1 MKKGVLYINFDI
13 NFFSDFTIPVAKRRN
28 VYFLKIIVFAVL
40 LFLFKF
46 SYQVQAAETY
56 RPEPGEMN
64 LKAEEKTCFKLNDIV
79 VTATQYEKTAFDTP
93 VPVTIINKE
102 EIDKISPSNIGELLK
117 NVPGIEIH
125 HDSTPGISKARIRGL
140 SANRVA
146 ILIDGK
152 RWNSHVSSLTGGV
165 SLNEVDVNQIEKI
178 EILHGPGTVL
188 YGSGAIGGVINIITK
203 KPPNSTEKYF
213 SAGAVTRYSS
223 VNNMKSARTE
233 IEFGAR
239 GFNAIIGASQKK
251 AEDTD
256 TPKGKLKHSNYE
268 DTSLDIAGKY
278 LITDKQSACF
288 SVTSF
293 RGKIST
299 PKTTMENTPMEFKDI
314 WGDLDIPMLNSDVD
328 CIFDIPKVDRDA
340 FNLDYKIKKPFSWL
354 NSFNIGIHGQKE
366 RMEYTNSTIIM
377 PDIMPGKIN
386 VTLNGELNTDT
397 YSVQARG
404 LSTFNYGFSQ
414 TLTFGGEFSKDK
426 VDAPGIIDTSVS
438 IMGITLPGQILQ
450 PSIDSLVDLGL
461 NLPPQFTKLHTE
473 EVLVDGD
480 YENIGFYIQ
489 DEIQILKNLY
499 LSLGGRF
506 DYFKAMDNL
515 TSEEYTDEA
524 VTGGIGLL
532 YSLTDFINLA
542 GSVSLGFRAPSL
554 EERFYYGAVP
564 GGTLLKGN
572 PDIESEKSI
581 NYEAG
586 IKINHS
592 KFSGG
597 ITGFYNKIDDYI
609 LMTMS
614 DESTVATFNNKG
626 EVEIYGIEGSLDY
639 QISRKWSA
647 FSSLSYARGEDKTGK
662 DPLEGMP
669 PLKTILGLKYEKYNL
684 TKKGRFWAEIYAKFF
699 ADQNRVPDEWTDNQK
714 VSAFQVYDFRMG
726 VTIASTKV
734 FKNISLT
741 FAVENFTDTTYES
754 FPMICM
760 YGWDDS
766 LIQPGRNF
774 LITLNLKTL

>member
-1 MKKGVLYINFDI
+1 
-13 NFFSDFTIPVAKRRN
+13 
-28 VYFLKIIVFAVL
+28 
-40 LFLFKF
+40 
-46 SYQVQAAETY
+46 
-56 RPEPGEMN
+56 
-64 LKAEEKTCFKLNDIV
+64 
-79 VTATQYEKTAFDTP
+79 
-93 VPVTIINKE
+93 
-102 EIDKISPSNIGELLK
+102 
-117 NVPGIEIH
+117 
-125 HDSTPGISKARIRGL
+125 
-140 SANRVA
+140 
-146 ILIDGK
+146 
-152 RWNSHVSSLTGGV
+152 
-165 SLNEVDVNQIEKI
+165 
-178 EILHGPGTVL
+178 
-188 YGSGAIGGVINIITK
+188 
-203 KPPNSTEKYF
+203 
-213 SAGAVTRYSS
+213 
-223 VNNMKSARTE
+223 
-233 IEFGAR
+233 
-239 GFNAIIGASQKK
+239 
-251 AEDTD
+251 
-256 TPKGKLKHSNYE
+256 
-268 DTSLDIAGKY
+268 
-278 LITDKQSACF
+278 
-288 SVTSF
+288 
-293 RGKIST
+293 
-299 PKTTMENTPMEFKDI
+299 MENTPMEFKDI

-328 CIFDIPKVDRDA
+328 CIFDIPKMDRDA

-366 RMEYTNSTIIM
+366 RMEYINSTIIR

-386 VTLNGELNTDT
+386 VTLNGGLNTDT
-397 YSVQARG
+397 YSAQARG
-404 LSTFNYGFSQ
+404 LSTFNYGFFQ

-564 GGTLLKGN
+564 GGALLKGN
-572 PDIESEKSI
+572 PGIESEKSI

-614 DESTVATFNNKG
+614 DEPTVATFDNKG

-639 QISRKWSA
+639 QISTQWSA
-647 FSSLSYARGEDKTGK
+647 FFSLSYARGEDKIGK

-669 PLKTILGLKYEKYNL
+669 PLKTILGLRYEKDNFI
-684 TKKGRFWAEIYAKFF
+684 KNGRFWAEIYAKIF
-699 ADQNRVPDEWTDNQK
+699 AEQNRVPDEWTDNQK
-714 VSAFQVYDFRMG
+714 VSAFNLYDFRMG
-726 VTIASTKV
+726 LKIGSTKV
-734 FKNISLT
+734 FKDISLT
-741 FAVENFTDTTYES
+741 FAVENFTDEAYES

-774 LITLNLKTL
+774 LITLNLKTW